1 MKEMTLKQMTATY
14 NKLASELNLKTIK
27 EFKISKAQAIEKIN
41 DLKSQLLKEVDFT
54 VLREHNHSDPWSSWK
69 RSFDQLG
76 TLKKQLSRMSERTV
90 KILNLANGT
99 RTTEEIAAFVGMTTK
114 SLKKRIRHLK
124 RNNGFMIHVNYG
136 RVKMVAM

>member
-1 MKEMTLKQMTATY
+1 MKNLTLKQLTEKH
-14 NKLASELNLKTIK
+14 NELASELNLKTIK
-27 EFKISKAQAIEKIN
+27 EFKISKAQAIVKIN
-41 DLKSQLLKEVDFT
+41 DLESQLSETVDFVT
-54 VLREHNHSDPWSSWK
+54 LREHNHNDPWSSWK

-99 RTTEEIAAFVGMTTK
+99 RTAEEIATFVGMTTK

-124 RNNGFMIHVNYG
+124 RNNGFMIHVDHG
-136 RVKMVAM
+136 RVKVVAM